1 MGTEIQEPII
11 QLERVDVQLGGRIIL
26 QDINL
31 SIQPGEFVVIL
42 GPNGAGKTTFLKL
55 LLGLIQPASGSVRV
69 LGQTPQSRVASD
81 RLRSATSRF

>member
-11 QLERVDVQLGGRIIL
+11 QLEQVDVQLGGRIIL

-42 GPNGAGKTTFLKL
+42 VRMALAKPRFLNSC
-55 LLGLIQPASGSVRV
+55 LG
-69 LGQTPQSRVASD
+69 
-81 RLRSATSRF
+81 

>member
-1 MGTEIQEPII
+1 MSKEIQEPII

-42 GPNGAGKTTFLKL
+42 GPNGAGKTTFLRL

-69 LGQTPQSRVASD
+69 LGQTPQSRIASD
-81 RLRSATSRF
+81 RLCSATSRF

>member
-1 MGTEIQEPII
+1 MSKEIQEAII

-69 LGQTPQSRVASD
+69 LGQTPRGRIASD
-81 RLRSATSRF
+81 RLCSATSRF